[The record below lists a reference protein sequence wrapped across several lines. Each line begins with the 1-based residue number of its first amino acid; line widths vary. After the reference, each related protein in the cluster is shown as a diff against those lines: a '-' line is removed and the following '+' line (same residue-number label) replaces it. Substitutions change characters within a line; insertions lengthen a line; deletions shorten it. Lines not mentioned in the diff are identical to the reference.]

1 MNKYLLFMT
10 YEGSGIRTTSRAQGT
25 LEGVADLL
33 SSLVILLG
41 LEYNLVSPIS
51 GIVKEMNTNEIVAR
65 LLRSGLNTLLDPV

>member
-1 MNKYLLFMT
+1 MT
-10 YEGSGIRTTSRAQGT
+10 YEGSGIRTTSRAECA

-33 SSLVILLG
+33 SCLVILLG